1 MDSTAN
7 YALSVSAVGM
17 AAITPDD
24 VLRWVYMGLAIIS
37 ILIPLIVKLID
48 TIKDGHV
55 STDELNEL
63 KDKVD
68 EAKDEIKEIGS
79 HEKNDR

>member
-24 VLRWVYMGLAIIS
+24 ILRWVYMGLAIIS
-37 ILIPLIVKLID
+37 ILIPLVIKLID
-48 TIKDGHV
+48 TIKGGV
-55 STDELNEL
+55 TTDELEDL
-63 KDKVD
+63 KDEVD
-68 EAKDEIKEIGS
+68 KAKEAIKN
-79 HEKNDR
+79 EKNDD

>member
-55 STDELNEL
+55 SADELNEL

>member
-55 STDELNEL
+55 TTDELKDIKNEV
-63 KDKVD
+63 DK
-68 EAKDEIKEIGS
+68 AKDDIKEISS
-79 HEKNDR
+79 HEKNDD